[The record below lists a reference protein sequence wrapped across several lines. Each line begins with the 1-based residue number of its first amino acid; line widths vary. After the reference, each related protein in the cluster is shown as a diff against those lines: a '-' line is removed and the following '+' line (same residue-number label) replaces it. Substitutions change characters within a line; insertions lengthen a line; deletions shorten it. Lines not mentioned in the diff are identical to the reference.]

1 MITESRGLNFAVN
14 LYKYILTMVLVLG
27 GTDYIYF
34 WMITACVVLIPY
46 GVVVAMKV
54 NLIIGRAMDITDEDL
69 YKAMSCIG
77 LGPLMVAL
85 GITIDTSE
93 DKDEASESGSS
104 SNHSDAAESET
115 LLSVEKDIRPTA
127 PDVATTNIVQTG
139 EDAADELESKIATK
153 EAEAKALKAAE
164 NTEQRKRRKSEGKRV
179 LYYES
184 KMMG

>member
-1 MITESRGLNFAVN
+1 
-14 LYKYILTMVLVLG
+14 
-27 GTDYIYF
+27 
-34 WMITACVVLIPY
+34 MITACVVLIPY

-93 DKDEASESGSS
+93 DKDEASESS

-127 PDVATTNIVQTG
+127 PDVATTNIAQTG
-139 EDAADELESKIATK
+139 EDAADETLESKIATK

-164 NTEQRKRRKSEGKRV
+164 NTEIEIATKEA
-179 LYYES
+179 
-184 KMMG
+184 